1 MSFVRHL
8 GLVLF
13 FFVCAL
19 QSAQAARS
27 VSAEDLIRKSGG
39 DASIVELREA
49 MRSGL
54 EAVKAQGLPVDETF
68 ASAWNDAA
76 DAAFQPGK
84 VLPRIAETL
93 NGVFTQAEHDEIAAF
108 YDSPLGA
115 RIVQFEKD
123 GSSFKKQAEVTAYAQ
138 SLTSDPGK
146 YASRMALYHQLD
158 EAAGLTKIS
167 ISIAMNMGIA
177 IQAGMVA
184 WGKLPM
190 ELSFDD
196 IKREAEK
203 QRPAIS
209 QQMAGALYASMAYI
223 YKDVSQ
229 EDMLVYINFAKSP
242 AGAKFMAAYFAA
254 VDLALTEAGR
264 DFGKRLAENF
274 GRKPI

>member
-1 MSFVRHL
+1 MSFMRHF
-8 GLVLF
+8 GLATLF
-13 FFVCAL
+13 LACAL
-19 QSAQAARS
+19 QTAQSAGDVS
-27 VSAEDLIRKSGG
+27 VEDLIKKSGG
-39 DASIVELREA
+39 VASIAELPQA

-68 ASAWNDAA
+68 TSAWNDAA
-76 DAAFQPGK
+76 DEAFQPAK

-93 NGVFTQAEHDEIAAF
+93 NGVFTQAEHDEVAAF
-108 YDSPLGA
+108 YDTPLGV

-123 GSSFKKQAEVTAYAQ
+123 GSSFQKQAEVTAYAQ

-167 ISIAMNMGIA
+167 ISLAMNMGVA

-184 WGKLPM
+184 SGKLPM

-203 QRPAIS
+203 QRLAIS

-223 YKDVSQ
+223 YKDLSQ

-254 VDLALTEAGR
+254 VDLALTDASR